1 MDKPASKPELL
12 KSIRTERQRLENTL
26 KGISPS
32 DMAKD
37 SHPDA
42 WSVKDNLA
50 HIAAW
55 EKKLLKWYE
64 TGLRGEK
71 QAMPQWSQ
79 PDLIDEINLKIYQHN
94 RERTLPEVL
103 QEFADSYKQ
112 TLKVVESIPED
123 GMFTSGKYDWTGE
136 GTLADYIM
144 GNTCGHYAEHLLMV
158 EAIKKKP

>member
-1 MDKPASKPELL
+1 MEMPTTKAALL
-12 KSIRTERQRLENTL
+12 RGIREERQRLEYAF
-26 KGISPS
+26 KRISPS
-32 DMAKD
+32 DMAKA

-79 PDLIDEINLKIYQHN
+79 PGLVDEINLEIYQRN
-94 RERTLPEVL
+94 RGRQLDDVL
-103 QEFADSYKQ
+103 QEFKESYQ
-112 TLKVVESIPED
+112 QILATVESMPED
-123 GMFTSGKYDWTGE
+123 GMFTSGKYDWTGQ
-136 GTLADYIM
+136 GTLADYIV
-144 GNTCGHYAEHLLMV
+144 GNTSGHYAEHLKMI
-158 EAIKKKP
+158 EALKKKP

>member
-1 MDKPASKPELL
+1 MEMPTTKAALL
-12 KSIRTERQRLENTL
+12 QGIREERKRLEDAL

-32 DMAKD
+32 DMAKA

-50 HIAAW
+50 HISAW

-71 QAMPQWSQ
+71 QTMPQWSQ
-79 PDLIDEINLKIYQHN
+79 PGLIDEINLKIYQLN
-94 RERTLPEVL
+94 RDRQLDDVL
-103 QEFADSYKQ
+103 QEFKESYEQ
-112 TLKVVESIPED
+112 ILTTVESIPED
-123 GMFTSGKYDWTGE
+123 GMFTSGKYDWTGK

-144 GNTCGHYAEHLLMV
+144 GNTCGHYAEHLKMI
-158 EAIKKKP
+158 EAVKKKL